1 MNDTHAGFSP
11 CQHDFF
17 IVFSIQSGII
27 WLWHCLPQTS
37 GLGALLWLLVDR
49 VAQQCLACGR
59 AALTLGQRLP
69 YCGPTTFLPFRAYSP
84 SPPVLLTGAQR
95 PVVSSTFLAH
105 NSMTVINTSTDSVLS
120 IKKQHSSLASGTV
133 QRVAGQPWPIFTA
146 ASSCCCWVIAVTN
159 HWEWTMNVISEVIIK
174 ELVI

>member
-120 IKKQHSSLASGTV
+120 IKNNIPVWLVGRCSGWRVSHDLFSLLPAPVVVGLSLS
-133 QRVAGQPWPIFTA
+133 QIIENGQ
-146 ASSCCCWVIAVTN
+146 
-159 HWEWTMNVISEVIIK
+159 WTWY
-174 ELVI
+174 LRW